1 MPGWAWIA
9 IAVAVIILVGVIAAT
24 LTRQKERERTTRL
37 RRRFGPEYDRAVEA
51 AGGRR
56 KGETELER
64 RLERRGG
71 LQIADVRASERSAY
85 ESEWNEIDAQFEE
98 TPVAAIARADALV
111 ATILADR
118 GYPMQDGFDER
129 AADLSIDH
137 PEAVEH
143 YRRAHA
149 TFRQSDNGGLSREDL
164 YESLQHYR
172 ALIDD
177 LVGDDRPQRPPQDEA
192 GPDAGFAEDGARRD
206 SR

>member
-9 IAVAVIILVGVIAAT
+9 IAVALIILVGVSAAT
-24 LTRQKERERTTRL
+24 LTRRKGRERTNRL
-37 RRRFGPEYDRAVEA
+37 RNRFGPEYDRAVET

-64 RLERRGG
+64 RLERREG
-71 LQIADVRASERSAY
+71 LRVADVRASERSAY
-85 ESEWNEIDAQFEE
+85 ESEWNQIDEQFEE
-98 TPVAAIARADALV
+98 KPTAAIARADALV
-111 ATILADR
+111 TTILADR
-118 GYPMQDGFDER
+118 GYPMQESFDER
-129 AADLSIDH
+129 AANLSVDH

-149 TFRQSDNGGLSREDL
+149 TFRQSDNGGLSHEDL

-177 LVGDDRPQRPPQDEA
+177 LVGDDRPQRPPQDEVE
-192 GPDAGFAEDGARRD
+192 PEAGFAEDGARRD